1 MAIDLGYIQHLA
13 ENHEGVDVE
22 FKETTG
28 QLNRGMETLC
38 GMINGSGGVVV
49 FGVSNKGKIIGQEI
63 GDKTTREIGEAIN
76 KFDPA
81 VDIQPIYVPVD
92 NSDKYVIVFRTDGLE
107 TDKPYMW
114 DGKPYRRHDSVTS
127 VMPRE
132 KFIRLHEIQHGLKY
146 TWESK
151 VNQQL
156 TIGDLD
162 GQLIQNVIQSAVR
175 RGRLSSIAL
184 NDNIQTALE
193 RLKLIKDGSICNS
206 AAVLFGKDFSD
217 YPQCRLRL
225 ARFRGTTKQD
235 FIDNRQEEGNIFQLV
250 DAAMAFFFKHLNL
263 SGTTHHRI
271 VREDELEI
279 PYDAL
284 RESVVNSLCHMNW
297 GYEVVSVGIAIYDD
311 RIEIENAGRFPVRI
325 SPDALMQEEEE
336 HQGNTS
342 LPPNPVI
349 ANIMYLGGLIEHWGR
364 GLSMM
369 ARECERVGLPA
380 PEFYCDGTIVKIT
393 FMRPKNTVDVSS
405 SANSSASNSAS
416 DSTSNSTSNSTSDGT
431 SRGSAAASLTKEGR
445 TIKMS
450 ILKLIGIIGE
460 DWLSLHDILGIMRL
474 TSRFSFTKTYLK
486 PAISAGLVALE
497 NPDSTNAPNQRYGLT
512 LKGKALYYERLYNEN
527 DVQNDLQRIKV
538 DPQTDLEGQN
548 DLQIV
553 EDGPQKHAVI
563 RAIKENNGISRAELA
578 RIAGC
583 SESTIKRRMKEW
595 NIAWLGHPKTGHWVF
610 VKDIQ

>member
-1 MAIDLGYIQHLA
+1 MTLDLNYIQHLA
-13 ENHEGVDVE
+13 KNHEGVDVE

-132 KFIRLHEIQHGLKY
+132 KFIRLHELQHGLKY
-146 TWESK
+146 RWENE
-151 VNQQL
+151 VNHNL
-156 TIGDLD
+156 TIDDLD
-162 GQLIQNVIQSAVR
+162 ERLIHNLIQNAVR
-175 RGRLSSIAL
+175 RGRLSNDAL
-184 NDNIQTALE
+184 NDTVPIALS
-193 RLKLIKDGSICNS
+193 RLNLTKDGAVCNS
-206 AAVLFGKDFSD
+206 AAVLFGKVFSD

-225 ARFRGTTKQD
+225 ARFKGASKQY
-235 FIDNRQEEGNIFQLV
+235 FIDNQQHEGNIFELV

-263 SGTTHHRI
+263 SGTTHNRLY
-271 VREDELEI
+271 REDNLEI

-284 RESVVNSLCHMNW
+284 REAVVNAYCHMQW
-297 GYEVVSVGIAIYDD
+297 GYEIATVGIAIYDD
-311 RIEIENAGRFPVRI
+311 CIVIENAGRFPVRI
-325 SPDALMQEEEE
+325 SPNTLMRKEEEDRK
-336 HQGNTS
+336 NTS
-342 LPPNPVI
+342 MPPNPVI
-349 ANIMYLGGLIEHWGR
+349 ANVMYLAGLIEHWGR

-369 ARECERVGLPA
+369 ARQCEGAGLPA
-380 PEFYCDGTIVKIT
+380 PEFYCDGTVVKIT

-405 SANSSASNSAS
+405 S
-416 DSTSNSTSNSTSDGT
+416 TRNSTSKDTVG
-431 SRGSAAASLTKEGR
+431 ASKDTVGHSGDTVGHSLRLLNNMPISK
-445 TIKMS
+445 S
-450 ILKLIGIIGE
+450 IIILIQSIGE
-460 DWLSLHDILGIMRL
+460 DWFTANTLCETIGLS
-474 TSRFSFTKTYLK
+474 SKSSFIRNYIK
-486 PAISAGLVALE
+486 PAIKLGYVRLE
-497 NPDSTNAPNQRYGLT
+497 NPDSPNAPSQRYGLT
-512 LKGKALYYERLYNEN
+512 LKGKALYYERHDN
-527 DVQNDLQRIKV
+527 DVKNDPQRIQV
-538 DPQTDLEGQN
+538 DPQNDPQTNLEVQ
-548 DLQIV
+548 DDPQRV
-553 EDGPQKHAVI
+553 QADPQKDIVI
-563 RAIKENNGISRAELA
+563 RAIKENNEISRSELA
-578 RIAGC
+578 SIAGC
-583 SESTIKRRMKEW
+583 SESTIKRRLKEW

>member
-1 MAIDLGYIQHLA
+1 MAIDLDYIQHLA

-81 VDIQPIYVPVD
+81 VDIQPEYVRVD
-92 NSDKYVIVFRTDGLE
+92 NSDKYVIAFLTDGLE

-132 KFIRLHEIQHGLKY
+132 KFIRLHELQHGLKY
-146 TWESK
+146 RWESK

-156 TIGDLD
+156 TIDDLD
-162 GQLIQNVIQSAVR
+162 GQLIQNIIQSAVR
-175 RGRLSSIAL
+175 RGRLPSVAL

-193 RLKLIKDGSICNS
+193 RLKLIKDGKICNS
-206 AAVLFGKDFSD
+206 AAVLFGKDFTD

-225 ARFRGTTKQD
+225 ARFRGTAKQD
-235 FIDNRQEEGNIFQLV
+235 FIDNQQEEGNIFQLV
-250 DAAMAFFFKHLNL
+250 DAAMSFFFKHLNL
-263 SGTTHHRI
+263 SGTTHNRLY
-271 VREDELEI
+271 RKDELEI

-284 RESVVNSLCHMNW
+284 RESIVNAYCHMNW
-297 GYEVVSVGIAIYDD
+297 GYEVATVGLAIYDD
-311 RIEIENAGRFPVRI
+311 RIEIENAGRFPARI
-325 SPDALMQEEEE
+325 SPYAMMQKEKEYR
-336 HQGNTS
+336 GNTS

-369 ARECERVGLPA
+369 ARECERVGLPV
-380 PEFYCDGTIVKIT
+380 PSFYQNGTIVRISFARSRDTGKD
-393 FMRPKNTVDVSS
+393 TVGVSKS
-405 SANSSASNSAS
+405 KLGVSG
-416 DSTSNSTSNSTSDGT
+416 DTVKRHIVPG
-431 SRGSAAASLTKEGR
+431 L
-445 TIKMS
+445 
-450 ILKLIGIIGE
+450 LKLIKSIGE
-460 DWLSLHDILGIMRL
+460 DWYSSYDLCDMLGYK
-474 TSRFSFTKTYLK
+474 SRNSFVRQYIN
-486 PAISAGLVALE
+486 PAIQEGLIALE
-497 NPDSTNAPNQRYGLT
+497 NPDKPNAPNQRYGLT
-512 LKGKALYYERLYNEN
+512 LKGKALYYERHNNEN
-527 DVQNDLQRIKV
+527 DVQNEPQRMQVDLQN

-548 DLQIV
+548 DPLNAQADPI
-553 EDGPQKHAVI
+553 KYAVI
-563 RAIKENNGISRAELA
+563 RAIKDNNEISRAELA

-583 SESTIKRRMKEW
+583 SESTVKRRLKEW

-610 VKDIQ
+610 VKDIK

>member
-1 MAIDLGYIQHLA
+1 MTIDLDYIEHLA

-92 NSDKYVIVFRTDGLE
+92 NSDKYVILFRTDGLE

-132 KFIRLHEIQHGLKY
+132 KFIRLHELQHGLKY
-146 TWESK
+146 KWENE
-151 VNQQL
+151 VNHNL
-156 TIGDLD
+156 TIDDLD
-162 GQLIQNVIQSAVR
+162 ERLIHNVIQNAVR
-175 RGRLSSIAL
+175 RGRLSDDAL
-184 NDNIQTALE
+184 NDTVPIALS
-193 RLKLIKDGSICNS
+193 RLNLTKDGAVCNS
-206 AAVLFGKDFSD
+206 AAVLFGKVFSD

-225 ARFRGTTKQD
+225 ARFKGASKQY
-235 FIDNRQEEGNIFQLV
+235 FIDNQQHEGNIFELV

-263 SGTTHHRI
+263 SGTTHNRLY
-271 VREDELEI
+271 REDNLEI

-284 RESVVNSLCHMNW
+284 REAVVNAYCHMQW
-297 GYEVVSVGIAIYDD
+297 GYEIATVGIAIYDD
-311 RIEIENAGRFPVRI
+311 CIVIENAGRFPVRI
-325 SPDALMQEEEE
+325 SPNTLMRKEEEARK
-336 HQGNTS
+336 NTS
-342 LPPNPVI
+342 MPPNPVI
-349 ANIMYLGGLIEHWGR
+349 ANVMYLAGLIEHWGR

-369 ARECERVGLPA
+369 ARQCEGTGLPA
-380 PEFYCDGTIVKIT
+380 PEFYCDGTVVKIT
-393 FMRPKNTVDVSS
+393 FMRPKDTVGVS
-405 SANSSASNSAS
+405 N
-416 DSTSNSTSNSTSDGT
+416 STSNSTSNSA
-431 SRGSAAASLTKEGR
+431 SRGSDAASLTREDR

-450 ILKLIGIIGE
+450 LLKLIGIIGE
-460 DWLSLHDILGIMRL
+460 DWLSLYDMLEIMRFK
-474 TSRFSFTKTYLK
+474 SRFSFTKTYLK

-497 NPDSTNAPNQRYGLT
+497 NPDSPNAPNQRYGLT
-512 LKGKALYYERLYNEN
+512 LKGKALYYERHDNDN
-527 DVQNDLQRIKV
+527 DVQNDPQRIQV
-538 DPQTDLEGQN
+538 DPQNDPQTNLEGQTDPLN
-548 DLQIV
+548 KELD
-553 EDGPQKHAVI
+553 PQKSAI
-563 RAIKENNGISRAELA
+563 IKAIKENNEISRSELA
-578 RIAGC
+578 SIAGC
-583 SESTIKRRMKEW
+583 SESTIKRRLKEW